1 MSGKE
6 IFLQKNNSKLTV
18 SWESRLLRNILVC
31 QTLLQK
37 LLKIL
42 QLVWVSCCT
51 LNVKI
56 LKAHDLFPWPGALRN
71 WWGRI
76 WLTQKRAMAICP
88 QDMLQVKQGVP
99 YLSTRSCHK
108 WWAKCLA
115 AVVACSAHELWCHCR
130 RTPLWK
136 RNQHSQS
143 NSFGAICLA
152 IK

>member
-56 LKAHDLFPWPGALRN
+56 LKAHDLFPWPGVLRN

-99 YLSTRSCHK
+99 YLSPRSCHK
-108 WWAKCLA
+108 WWDKCLA
-115 AVVACSAHELWCHCR
+115 AALHAQHMNCDVTVEE
-130 RTPLWK
+130 PLFGK
-136 RNQHSQS
+136 GTNTVSQIVLVQ
-143 NSFGAICLA
+143 FVWQ
-152 IK
+152 

>member
-31 QTLLQK
+31 QTLVQK

-42 QLVWVSCCT
+42 QLVWASCCT

-56 LKAHDLFPWPGALRN
+56 LKAHDLFPWPGVLRN

-115 AVVACSAHELWCHCR
+115 APSHAQHMNCDVTVEE
-130 RTPLWK
+130 PLFWK
-136 RNQHSQS
+136 GANTVSQIVLVQ
-143 NSFGAICLA
+143 FVWQ
-152 IK
+152 